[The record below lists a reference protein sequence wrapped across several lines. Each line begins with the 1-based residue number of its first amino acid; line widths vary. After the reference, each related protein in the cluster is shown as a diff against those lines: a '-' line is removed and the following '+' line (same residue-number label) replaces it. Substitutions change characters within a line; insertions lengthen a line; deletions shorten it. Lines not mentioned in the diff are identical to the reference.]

1 MTPRPMNHGLE
12 PDDRRRGIR
21 KMDVHDDGR
30 LRSRAVLEHPRGDGA
45 ERRKMFCGRSDR
57 NA

>member
-1 MTPRPMNHGLE
+1 MIACAE
-12 PDDRRRGIR
+12 PG
-21 KMDVHDDGR
+21 KKDVHDDGR